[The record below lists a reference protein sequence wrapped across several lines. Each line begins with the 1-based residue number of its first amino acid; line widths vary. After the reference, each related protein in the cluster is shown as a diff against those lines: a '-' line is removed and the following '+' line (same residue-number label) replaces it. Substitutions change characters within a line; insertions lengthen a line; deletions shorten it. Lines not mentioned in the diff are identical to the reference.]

1 MSKHD
6 IFNKLHDKVIK
17 TNLCTHCGTCVALS
31 DNIEFTETNFGPKPI
46 RTINSSIINDSLIYY
61 ACPGKGINYNKL
73 EEKLFDKNQNKQ
85 AEEEFDPV
93 KMARR
98 IQIQDVV
105 KSEGEAGLDKRL
117 THMRSQM
124 EIEGT
129 NKEMLAS
136 LIKSYEEK
144 KAELEAAR
152 ANGGGTV
159 NNIAQNNSTNMSSEP
174 IRQENI
180 SLLDSAQQSVA
191 AANP

>member
-1 MSKHD
+1 MDDPDEGKP
-6 IFNKLHDKVIK
+6 K
-17 TNLCTHCGTCVALS
+17 TSEEQRKENVAAREKEILAETGQTTFTHRQREDARA
-31 DNIEFTETNFGPKPI
+31 K
-46 RTINSSIINDSLIYY
+46 
-61 ACPGKGINYNKL
+61 
-73 EEKLFDKNQNKQ
+73 

-93 KMARR
+93 KIARR
-98 IQIQDVV
+98 RQLQDVV

-152 ANGGGTV
+152 ANGG
-159 NNIAQNNSTNMSSEP
+159 
-174 IRQENI
+174 
-180 SLLDSAQQSVA
+180 
-191 AANP
+191 